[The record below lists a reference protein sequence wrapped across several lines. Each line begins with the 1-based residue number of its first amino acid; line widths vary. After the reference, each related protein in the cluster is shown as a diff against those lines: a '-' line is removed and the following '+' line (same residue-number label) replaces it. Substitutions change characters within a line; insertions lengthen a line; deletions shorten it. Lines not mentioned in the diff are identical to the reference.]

1 MGLYDAMNASVT
13 GMAAQSNYL
22 ANIGQNISNSG
33 TVGYKEA
40 DTQFSTL
47 VDQAAVGETSA
58 PAASSPTRV
67 SPFPSR
73 ARWKAP
79 LLPPI
84 SPSAATAFSSSPIPA
99 DSNS

>member
-13 GMAAQSNYL
+13 GMYAQSNYL

-47 VDQAAVGETSA
+47 VDQAAVGQTSA
-58 PAASSPTRV
+58 GGVSCDHAARRLPAGNTGKHNSP
-67 SPFPSR
+67 
-73 ARWKAP
+73 
-79 LLPPI
+79 PPI
-84 SPSAATAFSSSPIPA
+84 SRSAATAFSSSPMPA
-99 DSNS
+99 ASNS